1 MNRIRKVAIGTVLA
15 ATVVGVGIAGVSAAN
30 AAAPGDAES
39 HEVGETHK
47 ASVSLN
53 EDGTVTQSG
62 DIVPVDPADVPVWD
76 AETERKIEEAGAA
89 YPDGAIIS
97 IDENGE
103 VTAEPLPD
111 DSGVV
116 TFSVESGGED

>member
-1 MNRIRKVAIGTVLA
+1 MNWIRKVAISAALA
-15 ATVVGVGIAGVSAAN
+15 ATVVGVGVAGVSAAN

-39 HEVGETHK
+39 DGVVVNHK
-47 ASVSLN
+47 ASISID

-62 DIVPVDPADVPVWD
+62 DLVPADPADMPVWD
-76 AETERKIEEAGAA
+76 AETERKIDEASAA
-89 YPDGAIIS
+89 YPEGAMIS

-103 VTAEPLPD
+103 VTAEPLPG

-116 TFSVESGGED
+116 TFSAESGGED